1 MDTESVYFT
10 KLRPDAIIPKR
21 GTEVSAG
28 FDLYAA
34 EDTLIVGGAG
44 NFLVPTGVA
53 VKLPKGTYGRIA
65 MRSGL
70 ALNQHLTVSAG
81 VIDVDY
87 SGPIGVLV
95 SSTKIFDIKDLGIS
109 VFHDEA
115 KTPLKLDDVNSSDT
129 SIVKAGLDTVEAN
142 KEIVRPSITLHMYLI
157 KKGERFAQLVVE
169 RVCYAPGIEV
179 RLIEKEGKEHI
190 GFGSTGK
197 S

>member
-109 VFHDEA
+109 VFHDEM
-115 KTPLKLDDVNSSDT
+115 KTPLKLDDVNSGDT
-129 SIVKAGLDTVEAN
+129 SIVKAGLDTV
-142 KEIVRPSITLHMYLI
+142 RRSITPHMYPI

-179 RLIEKEGKEHI
+179 LLIEKDGKEHI